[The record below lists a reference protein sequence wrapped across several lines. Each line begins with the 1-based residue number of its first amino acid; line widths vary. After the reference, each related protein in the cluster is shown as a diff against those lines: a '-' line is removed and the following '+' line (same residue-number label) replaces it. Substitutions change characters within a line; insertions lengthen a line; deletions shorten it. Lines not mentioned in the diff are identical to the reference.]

1 MIGQNFLKECLEKKK
16 SALGSWCIID
26 SPTVVDIISSTGI
39 DFLIIDAEH
48 GPISFE
54 TAQHMVRACV
64 ANGVSPVMRVGEI
77 NESLIL
83 RALDIGIH
91 GLQIPNI
98 VSREAAEAMVR
109 FSKYPPYG
117 ERGFSP
123 YTKAGLYDRVNGKRL
138 AEEANSNTL
147 LIANVESEAAITSL
161 EDISSVDMIDVL
173 FIGLFDL
180 SKSLGVPG
188 DVTNKKVI
196 NYLKKSVDIVHSK
209 GKMIGSI
216 AADVEMLALFQ
227 EIGVDYITYSVD
239 SGMIKDAYKNIVSSY
254 NSRII
259 K

>member
-1 MIGQNFLKECLEKKK
+1 MIGKNFLKERLKTGKA
-16 SALGSWCIID
+16 ALGTWCVID

-54 TAQHMVRACV
+54 TAQNMVRACV

-83 RALDIGIH
+83 RALDIGVH

-98 VSREAAEAMVR
+98 DSLEAAKEMVK
-109 FSKYPPYG
+109 FSKYPPDG

-123 YTKAGLYDRVNGKRL
+123 YTKAGSYDRLNGKRL
-138 AEEANSNTL
+138 AEEANANTL
-147 LIANVESEAAITSL
+147 LIANIESEAAIASL
-161 EDISSVDMIDVL
+161 SDIASLDMLDVL

-196 NYLKKSVDIVHSK
+196 DCLKKSVEIVHSK
-209 GKMIGSI
+209 GKLIGSI
-216 AADVEMLALFQ
+216 AADEDMLKLLQ
-227 EIGVDYITYSVD
+227 DIGVDYITYSVD
-239 SGMIKDAYKNIVSSY
+239 SGMLKDAYKNVVSCF
-254 NSRII
+254 NKGIG